1 MQLDHLTKFYL
12 ALKPT
17 TTTTTTKKVVRVN
30 MSEVI
35 IKKIDK
41 K

>member
-17 TTTTTTKKVVRVN
+17 TTTTTRKVVRVN

>member
-17 TTTTTTKKVVRVN
+17 TTTTKVVRVN

>member
-17 TTTTTTKKVVRVN
+17 TRKVVRVN

>member
-17 TTTTTTKKVVRVN
+17 TTTTRKVVRVN